1 MNQITDVI
9 VWIGAMSPALPATFA
24 LNAPMTR
31 KITKMIIHGQYN
43 ALTFV
48 SFFYNRKELLGF
60 SNKFDCNILI
70 LLGK

>member
-1 MNQITDVI
+1 MNQVADVI
-9 VWIGAMSPALPATFA
+9 VWIGAMSPATFA

-48 SFFYNRKELLGF
+48 SFLYIRKEVF
-60 SNKFDCNILI
+60 NLI
-70 LLGK
+70 TFCFITF

>member
-1 MNQITDVI
+1 MSLNQIDDVT
-9 VWIGAMSPALPATFA
+9 VWVGLMSPATFA

-31 KITKMIIHGQYN
+31 RITEMIIHGQYN

-48 SFFYNRKELLGF
+48 SFLYNRKELLGF
-60 SNKFDCNILI
+60 SNKFFCNIVI